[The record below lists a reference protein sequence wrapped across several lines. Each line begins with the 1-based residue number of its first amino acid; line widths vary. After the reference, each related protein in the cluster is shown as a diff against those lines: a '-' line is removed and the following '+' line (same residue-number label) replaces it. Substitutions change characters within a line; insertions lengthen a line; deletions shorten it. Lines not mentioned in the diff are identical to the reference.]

1 MRGIWALVML
11 LALSAPAQAVLPA
24 QQPYRIDP
32 QGRLVTEVYLDGQG
46 PFSFLIDTASSR
58 TVIFEHVRAR
68 LGLARS
74 QPGQLLVYGINDVA
88 DAVPV
93 KPAELR
99 VAGETIAG
107 LTLAVLPNGWS
118 DGPDGVL
125 GVDVLARYFVVL
137 DREKLLLKLLPPGEV
152 SARDFRRWTQAE
164 LLQRPFKK
172 FAIEFWYLRTRFN
185 GQSLTALFDMGAG
198 ITIMNWQAAERLGV
212 RKAQFTHYGPPPEIL
227 QDVLGK
233 NAPAIRVD
241 DVSISISGKEWRK
254 QTAIIAD
261 APVFD
266 YFDLEEA
273 PAVIVGPGLLRDT
286 SLAIDFAGRRLY
298 VGPTLNCRVRPS
310 GDCAPEA

>member
-1 MRGIWALVML
+1 MRWIPTVLLAAL
-11 LALSAPAQAVLPA
+11 LALSAPAWALLPA
-24 QQPYRIDP
+24 QQPYRFDP

-58 TVIFEHVRAR
+58 TVIFEHVRTR

-74 QPGQLLVYGINDVA
+74 QPGQFLIYGINDVA
-88 DAVPV
+88 EAMPV

-99 VAGETIAG
+99 VAGETIHG
-107 LTLAVLPNGWS
+107 LTLAALPNGRS

-137 DREKLLLKLLPPGEV
+137 DRENLLLKLLPPGDA
-152 SARDFRRWTQAE
+152 SARDFRKWSQAE
-164 LLQRPFKK
+164 LLRRPFKK

-198 ITIMNWQAAERLGV
+198 ITMLNWQAAEKLGV
-212 RKAQFTHYGPPPEIL
+212 RKTQFAHYGPPPEVL

-233 NAPAIRVD
+233 QAPAVRMGD
-241 DVSISISGKEWRK
+241 LSISISGKEWRK
-254 QTAIIAD
+254 QLAIIAD
-261 APVFD
+261 APVFS

-273 PAVIVGPGLLRDT
+273 PAAIVGPGLLRDT
-286 SLAIDFAGRRLY
+286 SLAIDFAGKRLY
-298 VGPTLNCRVRPS
+298 VGPTL
-310 GDCAPEA
+310 D

>member
-1 MRGIWALVML
+1 MRWVPTVLLTAL
-11 LALSAPAQAVLPA
+11 LALATPAWAGLPTH
-24 QQPYRIDP
+24 QPYRLDA
-32 QGRLVTEVYLDGQG
+32 QGRLVTDVHLDGQG

-74 QPGQLLVYGINDVA
+74 QPGQFLVYGINDVA
-88 DAVPV
+88 DAIPV

-99 VAGETIAG
+99 VAGETIGG
-107 LTLAVLPNGWS
+107 LTLAALSDGRS

-137 DREKLLLKLLPPGEV
+137 DRENMLLKLLPPGEV
-152 SARDFRRWTQAE
+152 SARGFRGWAQAE

-185 GQSLTALFDMGAG
+185 GEWLTALFDMGAG
-198 ITIMNWQAAERLGV
+198 FTMMNWQAAQRLGV
-212 RKAQFTHYGPPPEIL
+212 RKVEFARYGPPPELL

-233 NAPAIRVD
+233 KAPAVQFD
-241 DVSISISGKEWRK
+241 DISIAIAGKEWRK
-254 QTAIIAD
+254 QLAIIAD
-261 APVFD
+261 APVFS

-273 PAVIVGPGLLRDT
+273 PAAILGPGLLRDT
-286 SLAIDFAGRRLY
+286 SLGIDFAGKRLY
-298 VGPTLNCRVRPS
+298 VGPTL
-310 GDCAPEA
+310 D

>member
-11 LALSAPAQAVLPA
+11 LALTAPAQALLPA
-24 QQPYRIDP
+24 QQPYRLDP
-32 QGRLVTEVYLDGQG
+32 QGRLVTDVYLDGQG

-58 TVIFEHVRAR
+58 TVIFEHVRIR

-88 DAVPV
+88 EAMPV

-99 VAGETIAG
+99 VAGETIRG
-107 LTLAVLPNGWS
+107 LTLAALPNGWS

-137 DREKLLLKLLPPGEV
+137 DRANLLLRLLPPGE
-152 SARDFRRWTQAE
+152 AGAHDFRSWSRAE

-185 GQSLTALFDMGAG
+185 GQSLTALFDMGAA
-198 ITIMNWQAAERLGV
+198 ITIMNWRAAERLGV
-212 RKAQFTHYGPPPEIL
+212 HKARFAHYGPPAEIL
-227 QDVLGK
+227 QDILGK
-233 NAPAIRVD
+233 NAPALRMD
-241 DVSISISGKEWRK
+241 DLSIAISSKEWRK
-254 QTAIIAD
+254 QTVIIAD

-286 SLAIDFAGRRLY
+286 SLAIDFADKRLY
-298 VGPTLNCRVRPS
+298 IGPTL
-310 GDCAPEA
+310 D

>member
-1 MRGIWALVML
+1 MRWISTVLLAAL
-11 LALSAPAQAVLPA
+11 LALPAPAQALLPA
-24 QQPYRIDP
+24 QQSYRLDP
-32 QGRLVTEVYLDGQG
+32 QGRLVTDVYLNGQG

-74 QPGQLLVYGINDVA
+74 QPGQFLVYGINAVA
-88 DAVPV
+88 EALPV
-93 KPAELR
+93 KPQELR
-99 VAGETIAG
+99 VAGETVSG
-107 LTLAVLPNGWS
+107 LTLAALPNGRS

-137 DREKLLLKLLPPGEV
+137 DREKMLLKLLPPGEA
-152 SARDFRRWTQAE
+152 SARDFRRWSQAE

-172 FAIEFWYLRTRFN
+172 FAIEFWYLRTRFD

-198 ITIMNWQAAERLGV
+198 ITLLNWQAAERLGV
-212 RKAQFTHYGPPPEIL
+212 RKAQFAHYGPPPELL

-233 NAPAIRVD
+233 KAPAVRVA
-241 DVSISISGKEWRK
+241 DVTIAIAGKEWRK

-261 APVFD
+261 APVFS

-273 PAVIVGPGLLRDT
+273 PAAIVGPGLLRDT
-286 SLAIDFAGRRLY
+286 SLAIDFTGKRLY
-298 VGPTLNCRVRPS
+298 IGPTL
-310 GDCAPEA
+310 D

>member
-1 MRGIWALVML
+1 MRCVWVTAVLLSMM
-11 LALSAPAQAVLPA
+11 LALAAPAQATLPA

-32 QGRLVTEVYLDGQG
+32 QGRLVTAVYIDGQG

-74 QPGQLLVYGINDVA
+74 HPGPLLVYGINDVA

-99 VAGETIAG
+99 VAGESVGG
-107 LTLAVLPNGWS
+107 LTLAVLPSAYSN
-118 DGPDGVL
+118 GPDGVL

-137 DREKLLLKLLPPGEV
+137 DREKWQLTLLPPGES
-152 SARDFRRWTQAE
+152 SARGFRGWAQAE
-164 LLQRPFKK
+164 LLLRPFKK
-172 FAIEFWYLRTRFN
+172 FAIEFWYLRTRIN

-198 ITIMNWQAAERLGV
+198 ITIMNWRAAERLGV
-212 RKAQFTHYGPPPEIL
+212 RKAQFTHYGPPPELL

-233 NAPAIRVD
+233 TAPAMRMD
-241 DVSISISGKEWRK
+241 DLSISLSGKEWRK

-273 PAVIVGPGLLRDT
+273 PAIIMGPGLLRDT
-286 SLAIDFAGRRLY
+286 SLGIDFAGKRLY
-298 VGPTLNCRVRPS
+298 VGPTL
-310 GDCAPEA
+310 D